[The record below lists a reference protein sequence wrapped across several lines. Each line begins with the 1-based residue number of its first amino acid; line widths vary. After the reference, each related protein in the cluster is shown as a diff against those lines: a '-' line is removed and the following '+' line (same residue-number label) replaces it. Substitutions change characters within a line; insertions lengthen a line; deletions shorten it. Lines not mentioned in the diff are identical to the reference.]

1 MLRTAGIKNY
11 KLIIRKKKKKHD
23 KMVSLAKTNFNSIE
37 VLFPVLIDSNVSH
50 NEFVL
55 INNALIN
62 CFNKH

>member
-37 VLFPVLIDSNVSH
+37 VESIRMLVIMNSF
-50 NEFVL
+50 
-55 INNALIN
+55 
-62 CFNKH
+62 